1 MPFIASVC
9 KMPTEAEELWMI
21 AVTTVPVR
29 IASSGFF
36 AKHGKCIGK
45 DRRIP
50 IGLNCVGHKGKT
62 DKQHGKS
69 DQDFTDLFLFLSDFA
84 NKMTNAPIPSSRG
97 A

>member
-1 MPFIASVC
+1 
-9 KMPTEAEELWMI
+9 MPTEAEELWMI
-21 AVTTVPVR
+21 NCTGQDREQR
-29 IASSGFF
+29 IF

-69 DQDFTDLFLFLSDFA
+69 DQDFTDLFLFV
-84 NKMTNAPIPSSRG
+84 
-97 A
+97 